1 MSDRARAVPS
11 SSVLFPVL
19 LVLAAMV
26 SLQIGASLAKGLFP
40 VVGTPGTVA
49 LRLGMGAA
57 ILCAVLRPW
66 RVLTGSGIAP
76 ATLRAVLVYGASLG
90 VMNLTFYMSLRTVPL
105 GISVA
110 LEFVGPLAVAL
121 AGARRMVDVLWVV
134 LAVAGLLLLLPV
146 SGIEEGVDPVGA
158 GYALAAGACWAIYI
172 LFGKKAGSDLGTRGS
187 ALGALVAAV
196 LVVPVGVA
204 DAGTALLDPAV
215 LLPGLGV
222 AVLSTALPYAL
233 EITALSRL
241 PSATFGTLMSAEPA
255 IAALCGLAFLGE
267 TLSLLQWLAIAA
279 VIAASAGATATI
291 RPDGPRH
298 GAD

>member
-11 SSVLFPVL
+11 SSVLIPVL

-26 SLQIGASLAKGLFP
+26 SLQTGASLAKGLFP

-66 RVLTGSGIAP
+66 RVFAGGGMPP
-76 ATLRAVLVYGASLG
+76 ATLRAVLAYGASLG
-90 VMNLTFYMSLRTVPL
+90 VMNLTFYLSLRTVPL
-105 GISVA
+105 GIAVA

-121 AGARRMVDVLWVV
+121 AGARRLVDVLWVV

-146 SGIEEGVDPVGA
+146 SGLEAGVDPVGA
-158 GYALAAGACWAIYI
+158 GYALTAGVCWAVYI
-172 LFGKKAGSDLGTRGS
+172 LFGKKAGRDLGMTGS

-204 DAGTALLDPAV
+204 DAGTALLAPAV
-215 LLPGLGV
+215 LLPGLVV
-222 AVLSTALPYAL
+222 AVLSTALPYVL

-241 PSATFGTLMSAEPA
+241 PSATFSTLMSAEPA
-255 IAALCGLAFLGE
+255 IAALCGLIFLGE
-267 TLSLLQWLAIAA
+267 SLSLLQWVAIAA

-291 RPDGPRH
+291 RPDEQRH

>member
-1 MSDRARAVPS
+1 MTESARAAP
-11 SSVLFPVL
+11 SSVLVPVL

-26 SLQIGASLAKGLFP
+26 SLQTGASLAKGLFP

-49 LRLGMGAA
+49 LRLGLGAA

-66 RVLTGSGIAP
+66 RLFTAGGGMTP
-76 ATLRAVLVYGASLG
+76 AALKAVAVYGAALG
-90 VMNLTFYMSLRTVPL
+90 AMNLTFYMSLRTVPL
-105 GISVA
+105 GIAVA

-121 AGARRMVDVLWVV
+121 AGARRRTDVLWVV
-134 LAVAGLLLLLPV
+134 LAVVGLLLLLPLDGME
-146 SGIEEGVDPVGA
+146 SGVDPVGA
-158 GYALAAGACWAIYI
+158 GYALTAGVFWAVYI
-172 LFGKKAGSDLGTRGS
+172 LFGKKAGTDLGTRGS
-187 ALGALVAAV
+187 ALGAALAAV

-204 DAGTALLDPAV
+204 DAGSALLSPAV

-222 AVLSTALPYAL
+222 AVLSTALPYTL
-233 EITALSRL
+233 EIVALSRL

-255 IAALCGLAFLGE
+255 IAALCGLVLLGE

-291 RPDGPRH
+291 RPANAAPPPD
-298 GAD
+298 